1 MRIKRLPFYSFLLQS
16 FFLLLRYNQAYP
28 YPLQQSTPPPQ
39 KKKAPI
45 KHYSVQTRRLKLNL
59 YFCIILCR
67 AHKVVCASG
76 KFCKRGK
83 IRVSIKTYLQC
94 RFNTHHWCRG
104 NKTHKVSNSDPVKEY
119 LTVILSLS
127 SHFISCLHLHRGQTS
142 ETGFVVKNIDVPC
155 VGQHLHLVFNY
166 IERLRI
172 SLNNSM
178 IFQLKNN
185 HVKQS
190 TKYTNLTECLSLLLF

>member
-1 MRIKRLPFYSFLLQS
+1 MVAFYSFLLQS

-28 YPLQQSTPPPQ
+28 YPLQQSPPQPPPP
-39 KKKAPI
+39 KK
-45 KHYSVQTRRLKLNL
+45 SSNQTLFSADKTTKLNL

-94 RFNTHHWCRG
+94 RFNTQHWSRG